1 MSGSQNRSCCNII
14 YRLGLNIVMLL
25 TLLLSILLFTGSFL
39 TTCYADNMETQQVL
53 LRPDNPLW
61 NLLELAG
68 FGLLFCGCLY
78 LYEKIGEK
86 FRRGLL
92 VFTLTFVFGL
102 GILLI
107 LFGRTVPAADAL
119 SVYNAAAEWI
129 LGNTD
134 IIHPTVSYLS
144 YYPQQIGL
152 MAFLEL
158 LLRIWNLT
166 GLSVPTWH
174 FIKLVYVCLLCGAV
188 WFQYLSLQYLWP
200 ENYKKISCC
209 YLVLVCCNLPMI
221 MYSSFVYGEIPSFA
235 ALSVGWYLLLRLL
248 GSSSPD
254 SSYRDNV
261 SPGGSSP
268 GGSYRNNVSP
278 GGSSPDSSYRDNV
291 SRNDAPSVTAYD
303 YVPRMLRQILFTG
316 FGSILFLTLSVMLRK
331 NSLIPVI
338 AVLLVLLFEAL
349 RPGRNGK
356 MRLGLLI
363 MAVCL
368 AVTSVGILPL
378 VQKCY
383 EKKAG
388 NTLSSGVTA
397 MSYLAMGMQ
406 EASRGCGWYNGF
418 NIDTY
423 DTAGMDTAIANE
435 ISRLAID
442 ERLTYF
448 REHPGYTADFY
459 LHKHLSQWAD
469 GTYASR
475 QATLATYGGR
485 SAFFKEVYEG
495 SLSGGYI
502 EWCNA
507 WQNVLYLGVL
517 VFCIDSLKKRR
528 KSKVVGHMADQ
539 TAGHTAGCTA
549 DQMADQLDADQL
561 GADQLDADQLGAD
574 QHGADQHGADR
585 HGADR
590 HGADQHGADRHGADR
605 HGADRHG
612 ADWHGADRLGADRL
626 YVYVGLIAVLGGFLF
641 HTFWEANSRY
651 IFSYSLLLMPY
662 CGAGVYTGICRI
674 RDGVRSR
681 FH

>member
-1 MSGSQNRSCCNII
+1 MRRSQNRSYCNII

-25 TLLLSILLFTGSFL
+25 SLLLSMLLFAGSFL

-78 LYEKIGEK
+78 LYEKIGER

-92 VFTLTFVFGL
+92 LFTLGFVFGL
-102 GILLI
+102 GIVLI

-134 IIHPTVSYLS
+134 IIHPTASYLS

-158 LLRIWNLT
+158 LLRIWDLT
-166 GLSVPTWH
+166 GLSAPAWH
-174 FIKLVYVCLLCGAV
+174 FIKLVYVCLLCAAV

-200 ENYKKISCC
+200 EKYKKISCC

-235 ALSVGWYLLLRLL
+235 ALSVGCYLLLRLL
-248 GSSSPD
+248 G
-254 SSYRDNV
+254 
-261 SPGGSSP
+261 GSS
-268 GGSYRNNVSP
+268 R
-278 GGSSPDSSYRDNV
+278 
-291 SRNDAPSVTAYD
+291 
-303 YVPRMLRQILFTG
+303 ILFTG
-316 FGSILFLTLSVMLRK
+316 FGSILFLTLSVLLRK

-423 DTAGMDTAIANE
+423 DTAGMDTVLANE

-485 SAFFKEVYEG
+485 SAFFREVYEG

-507 WQNVLYLGVL
+507 WQNALYLGVL
-517 VFCIDSLKKRR
+517 VFCIGSLKKRR
-528 KSKVVGHMADQ
+528 KSRAAGHMDGR
-539 TAGHTAGCTA
+539 TANRMAEHTAGRTA
-549 DQMADQLDADQL
+549 DQMAEHTAGRTADQIV
-561 GADQLDADQLGAD
+561 GHTAGRT
-574 QHGADQHGADR
+574 ADR
-585 HGADR
+585 PGT
-590 HGADQHGADRHGADR
+590 
-605 HGADRHG
+605 
-612 ADWHGADRLGADRL
+612 DRLGTDHL

>member
-25 TLLLSILLFTGSFL
+25 TLLLSMLLFAGSFL

-68 FGLLFCGCLY
+68 FGLLFCGCLS

-166 GLSVPTWH
+166 GLSVPAWH
-174 FIKLVYVCLLCGAV
+174 FIKLVYVCLLCGAI

-200 ENYKKISCC
+200 ENYKNISCC

-268 GGSYRNNVSP
+268 DSSYRNNVSP
-278 GGSSPDSSYRDNV
+278 GGSYR
-291 SRNDAPSVTAYD
+291 
-303 YVPRMLRQILFTG
+303 IIFTG

-423 DTAGMDTAIANE
+423 DTASMDTAIANE

-549 DQMADQLDADQL
+549 DHMADQLDADQL

-605 HGADRHG
+605 HGAD
-612 ADWHGADRLGADRL
+612 WHGADRL
-626 YVYVGLIAVLGGFLF
+626 YIYVGLIAVLGGFLF

>member
-25 TLLLSILLFTGSFL
+25 TLLLSMLLFAGSFL

-78 LYEKIGEK
+78 LYAKIGER

-92 VFTLTFVFGL
+92 LFTLGFVFGL
-102 GILLI
+102 GVLLI

-134 IIHPTVSYLS
+134 IIHPTASYLS

-166 GLSVPTWH
+166 GLSAPAWH
-174 FIKLVYVCLLCGAV
+174 FIKLVYVCLLCGAI

-235 ALSVGWYLLLRLL
+235 ALSVGCYLLLRLL
-248 GSSSPD
+248 GSASLDSASLD
-254 SSYRDNV
+254 SSYRDNI
-261 SPGGSSP
+261 
-268 GGSYRNNVSP
+268 
-278 GGSSPDSSYRDNV
+278 
-291 SRNDAPSVTAYD
+291 SRNDAPSVTTHGPA
-303 YVPRMLRQILFTG
+303 PHMLCRIIFTG

-331 NSLIPVI
+331 NSLVPVI

-368 AVTSVGILPL
+368 AVTSVNVLPL
-378 VQKCY
+378 TQKIY
-383 EKKAG
+383 EKKTG

-423 DTAGMDTAIANE
+423 DAAGMDTALANE
-435 ISRLAID
+435 ISRLAIN
-442 ERLTYF
+442 ERLVYF

-485 SAFFKEVYEG
+485 GAFFKEVYEG

-507 WQNVLYLGVL
+507 WQNILYLGVL

-528 KSKVVGHMADQ
+528 EFRVAGHMADQ

-549 DQMADQLDADQL
+549 DHMADQLDADQL
-561 GADQLDADQLGAD
+561 GADQL
-574 QHGADQHGADR
+574 GADR

-590 HGADQHGADRHGADR
+590 H
-605 HGADRHG
+605 
-612 ADWHGADRLGADRL
+612 GADRL

-662 CGAGVYTGICRI
+662 CGAGVCTGICRI

>member
-1 MSGSQNRSCCNII
+1 MSGYQNRSCCNII
-14 YRLGLNIVMLL
+14 YRLGLNIVMIL
-25 TLLLSILLFTGSFL
+25 TLLLSLLLFAGSFL

-68 FGLLFCGCLY
+68 FVLLFCGCLY
-78 LYEKIGEK
+78 LYAKIGER

-92 VFTLTFVFGL
+92 LFTLGFVFGL
-102 GILLI
+102 GVLLI

-134 IIHPTVSYLS
+134 IIHPTASYLS

-166 GLSVPTWH
+166 GLSAPAWH
-174 FIKLVYVCLLCGAV
+174 FIKLVYVCLLCGAI

-209 YLVLVCCNLPMI
+209 YLVMVCCNLPMI

-248 GSSSPD
+248 GSASLDSASLD
-254 SSYRDNV
+254 SSYRDNI
-261 SPGGSSP
+261 
-268 GGSYRNNVSP
+268 
-278 GGSSPDSSYRDNV
+278 
-291 SRNDAPSVTAYD
+291 SRNDAPSVTTHGPA
-303 YVPRMLRQILFTG
+303 PHMLCRIIFTG

-331 NSLIPVI
+331 NSLVPVI

-368 AVTSVGILPL
+368 AVTSVNVLPL
-378 VQKCY
+378 TQKIY

-406 EASRGCGWYNGF
+406 EAPRGCGWYNGF

-423 DTAGMDTAIANE
+423 DAAGMDTALANE
-435 ISRLAID
+435 ISRLAIN
-442 ERLTYF
+442 ERLVYF

-528 KSKVVGHMADQ
+528 ESRVAGHMADQ

-549 DQMADQLDADQL
+549 DHMADQLDADQL
-561 GADQLDADQLGAD
+561 GADQL
-574 QHGADQHGADR
+574 GADR

-590 HGADQHGADRHGADR
+590 H
-605 HGADRHG
+605 
-612 ADWHGADRLGADRL
+612 

-662 CGAGVYTGICRI
+662 CGAGVCTGICRI
-674 RDGVRSR
+674 RDGVQSR

>member
-1 MSGSQNRSCCNII
+1 MSQYACIIEICCGYGGIVSMSGSQNRSCCNII

-25 TLLLSILLFTGSFL
+25 TLLLSMLLFAGSFL

-78 LYEKIGEK
+78 LYKKIGEK

-166 GLSVPTWH
+166 GLSVPAWH
-174 FIKLVYVCLLCGAV
+174 FIKLVYVCLLCGAI
-188 WFQYLSLQYLWP
+188 WFQHLSLQYLWP

-235 ALSVGWYLLLRLL
+235 ALSVGCYLLLRLL
-248 GSSSPD
+248 GSGSPGG
-254 SSYRDNV
+254 SYRDNV
-261 SPGGSSP
+261 SPGGSS
-268 GGSYRNNVSP
+268 
-278 GGSSPDSSYRDNV
+278 RDCV
-291 SRNDAPSVTAYD
+291 SRSDAPSVSAHG
-303 YVPRMLRQILFTG
+303 PAPHLLCRMFFTG

-435 ISRLAID
+435 ISRQAID

-539 TAGHTAGCTA
+539 TAG
-549 DQMADQLDADQL
+549 
-561 GADQLDADQLGAD
+561 
-574 QHGADQHGADR
+574 QHGADQL
-585 HGADR
+585 GADR

-605 HGADRHG
+605 HGAD
-612 ADWHGADRLGADRL
+612 WHGADRL
-626 YVYVGLIAVLGGFLF
+626 YIYVGLIAVLGGFLF

-662 CGAGVYTGICRI
+662 CGAGVYTEICRI

>member
-25 TLLLSILLFTGSFL
+25 TLLLSMLLFAGSFL

-68 FGLLFCGCLY
+68 FGLLFCGCLS

-119 SVYNAAAEWI
+119 SVYNAAVEWI

-166 GLSVPTWH
+166 GLSVPAWH
-174 FIKLVYVCLLCGAV
+174 FIKLVYVCLLCGAI

-235 ALSVGWYLLLRLL
+235 ALSVGCYLLLRLL
-248 GSSSPD
+248 GS
-254 SSYRDNV
+254 V
-261 SPGGSSP
+261 SPGG
-268 GGSYRNNVSP
+268 
-278 GGSSPDSSYRDNV
+278 SYRDNV
-291 SRNDAPSVTAYD
+291 SRNDAPSVTAHGSA
-303 YVPRMLRQILFTG
+303 PHMLCRIIFTG

-331 NSLIPVI
+331 NSLIPII

-349 RPGRNGK
+349 RFGRSVRS
-356 MRLGLLI
+356 RLCLLGI
-363 MAVCL
+363 AVCL

-418 NIDTY
+418 NINTY
-423 DTAGMDTAIANE
+423 DTAGMDTALANE

-517 VFCIDSLKKRR
+517 VFCIGSLKKCR
-528 KSKVVGHMADQ
+528 KSKVVGHMAGQ

-549 DQMADQLDADQL
+549 DHMADQLDADQL
-561 GADQLDADQLGAD
+561 GAD
-574 QHGADQHGADR
+574 
-585 HGADR
+585 R
-590 HGADQHGADRHGADR
+590 HGADQLSADRHGTDQL
-605 HGADRHG
+605 
-612 ADWHGADRLGADRL
+612 GADRLGADWHGTDRL

-641 HTFWEANSRY
+641 HIFWEANSRY

>member
-25 TLLLSILLFTGSFL
+25 TLLLSMLLFAGSFL

-166 GLSVPTWH
+166 GLSVPAWH
-174 FIKLVYVCLLCGAV
+174 FIKLVYVCLLCGAI

-248 GSSSPD
+248 GGVSPGG
-254 SSYRDNV
+254 SYQDNV
-261 SPGGSSP
+261 SPGGS
-268 GGSYRNNVSP
+268 YR
-278 GGSSPDSSYRDNV
+278 
-291 SRNDAPSVTAYD
+291 
-303 YVPRMLRQILFTG
+303 IIFTG

-423 DTAGMDTAIANE
+423 DTAGMDTALANE

-539 TAGHTAGCTA
+539 TAGYTAGCTA
-549 DQMADQLDADQL
+549 DHM
-561 GADQLDADQLGAD
+561 ADQLDADQLGAD
-574 QHGADQHGADR
+574 QHGAD
-585 HGADR
+585 
-590 HGADQHGADRHGADR
+590 
-605 HGADRHG
+605 RHG
-612 ADWHGADRLGADRL
+612 ADWHGADRL
-626 YVYVGLIAVLGGFLF
+626 YIYVGLIAVLGGFLF

>member
-25 TLLLSILLFTGSFL
+25 TLLLSMLLFAGSFL

-78 LYEKIGEK
+78 LYAKIGER

-92 VFTLTFVFGL
+92 LFTLGFVFGL
-102 GILLI
+102 GVLLI

-134 IIHPTVSYLS
+134 IIHPTASYLS

-166 GLSVPTWH
+166 GLSAPAWH
-174 FIKLVYVCLLCGAV
+174 FIKLVYVCLLCAAV

-200 ENYKKISCC
+200 EKYKKISCC

-235 ALSVGWYLLLRLL
+235 ALSVGCYLLLRLL
-248 GSSSPD
+248 GSASLDSASLD
-254 SSYRDNV
+254 SSYRDNI
-261 SPGGSSP
+261 
-268 GGSYRNNVSP
+268 
-278 GGSSPDSSYRDNV
+278 
-291 SRNDAPSVTAYD
+291 SRNDAPSVTTHGPA
-303 YVPRMLRQILFTG
+303 PHMLCRIIFTG

-331 NSLIPVI
+331 NSLVPVI

-368 AVTSVGILPL
+368 AVTSVNVLPL
-378 VQKCY
+378 TQKIY
-383 EKKAG
+383 EKKTG

-406 EASRGCGWYNGF
+406 EAPRGCGWYNGF

-423 DTAGMDTAIANE
+423 DAAGMDTALANE
-435 ISRLAID
+435 ISRLAIN
-442 ERLTYF
+442 ERLVYF

-485 SAFFKEVYEG
+485 GAFFKEVYEG

-507 WQNVLYLGVL
+507 WQNILYLGVL

-528 KSKVVGHMADQ
+528 EFRVAGHMADQ

-549 DQMADQLDADQL
+549 DHMADQLDADQL
-561 GADQLDADQLGAD
+561 GADQL
-574 QHGADQHGADR
+574 GADR

-590 HGADQHGADRHGADR
+590 H
-605 HGADRHG
+605 
-612 ADWHGADRLGADRL
+612 GADRL

-662 CGAGVYTGICRI
+662 CGAGVCTGICRI

>member
-1 MSGSQNRSCCNII
+1 
-14 YRLGLNIVMLL
+14 MLL
-25 TLLLSILLFTGSFL
+25 TLLLSMLLFAGSFL

-166 GLSVPTWH
+166 GLSVPAWH
-174 FIKLVYVCLLCGAV
+174 FIKLVYVCLLCGAI

-235 ALSVGWYLLLRLL
+235 ALSVGCYLLLRLL
-248 GSSSPD
+248 GS
-254 SSYRDNV
+254 V
-261 SPGGSSP
+261 
-268 GGSYRNNVSP
+268 
-278 GGSSPDSSYRDNV
+278 SPDSSYRDNV

-406 EASRGCGWYNGF
+406 KASRGCGWYNGF

-549 DQMADQLDADQL
+549 DHM
-561 GADQLDADQLGAD
+561 
-574 QHGADQHGADR
+574 ADQHGADR
-585 HGADR
+585 L
-590 HGADQHGADRHGADR
+590 
-605 HGADRHG
+605 G
-612 ADWHGADRLGADRL
+612 ADWHGADRL
-626 YVYVGLIAVLGGFLF
+626 YIYVGLIAVLGGFLF

>member
-25 TLLLSILLFTGSFL
+25 TLLLSMLLFAGSFL

-92 VFTLTFVFGL
+92 VFTLTFVFVL

-166 GLSVPTWH
+166 GLSAPAWH

-221 MYSSFVYGEIPSFA
+221 MYSSFVYGEIPSFT
-235 ALSVGWYLLLRLL
+235 ALSVGCYLLLRLL
-248 GSSSPD
+248 GGVSPGG
-254 SSYRDNV
+254 SYRDNV
-261 SPGGSSP
+261 SPGGSYRDNVSP
-268 GGSYRNNVSP
+268 GGSYR
-278 GGSSPDSSYRDNV
+278 
-291 SRNDAPSVTAYD
+291 
-303 YVPRMLRQILFTG
+303 IIFTG

-423 DTAGMDTAIANE
+423 DTAGMDTALANE

-507 WQNVLYLGVL
+507 WHNVLYLGVL

-528 KSKVVGHMADQ
+528 ECRAAGHMAGHTADQ
-539 TAGHTAGCTA
+539 MAEHTAGCTA
-549 DQMADQLDADQL
+549 DHMAEHTT
-561 GADQLDADQLGAD
+561 GRT
-574 QHGADQHGADR
+574 ADR
-585 HGADR
+585 IVGHTAGRTADR
-590 HGADQHGADRHGADR
+590 PGTDH
-605 HGADRHG
+605 
-612 ADWHGADRLGADRL
+612 L

-641 HTFWEANSRY
+641 HIFWEANSRY
-651 IFSYSLLLMPY
+651 IFSYSPLLMPY
-662 CGAGVYTGICRI
+662 CGAGIYTGICRI

>member
-25 TLLLSILLFTGSFL
+25 TLLLSMLLFAGSFL

-166 GLSVPTWH
+166 GLSVPAWH
-174 FIKLVYVCLLCGAV
+174 FIKLVYVCLLCGAI

-235 ALSVGWYLLLRLL
+235 ALSVGCYLLLRLL
-248 GSSSPD
+248 GG
-254 SSYRDNV
+254 V
-261 SPGGSSP
+261 SPGGSS
-268 GGSYRNNVSP
+268 RDNVSP
-278 GGSSPDSSYRDNV
+278 GGSSPDSSYRNNV

-539 TAGHTAGCTA
+539 TAGYTAGCTA
-549 DQMADQLDADQL
+549 DHMADQ
-561 GADQLDADQLGAD
+561 
-574 QHGADQHGADR
+574 
-585 HGADR
+585 
-590 HGADQHGADRHGADR
+590 
-605 HGADRHG
+605 HG
-612 ADWHGADRLGADRL
+612 ADWHGADRL
-626 YVYVGLIAVLGGFLF
+626 YIYVGLIAVLGGFLF

>member
-14 YRLGLNIVMLL
+14 YRLGLNIVMILTPLL
-25 TLLLSILLFTGSFL
+25 SLLLFAGSFL
-39 TTCYADNMETQQVL
+39 TTCYSDNMETQQVL

-78 LYEKIGEK
+78 LYAKIGER

-92 VFTLTFVFGL
+92 LFTLGFVFGL
-102 GILLI
+102 GVLLI

-134 IIHPTVSYLS
+134 IIHPTASYLS

-166 GLSVPTWH
+166 GLSAPAWH
-174 FIKLVYVCLLCGAV
+174 FIKLVYVCLLCGAI

-209 YLVLVCCNLPMI
+209 YLVMVCCNLPMI

-235 ALSVGWYLLLRLL
+235 ALSVGCYLLLQLL
-248 GSSSPD
+248 GSASLD
-254 SSYRDNV
+254 SSYRDNI
-261 SPGGSSP
+261 
-268 GGSYRNNVSP
+268 
-278 GGSSPDSSYRDNV
+278 
-291 SRNDAPSVTAYD
+291 SRNDAPSVTTNGP
-303 YVPRMLRQILFTG
+303 VPHMLCRIIFTG

-331 NSLIPVI
+331 NSLIPII
-338 AVLLVLLFEAL
+338 AILLVLLFEAL

-368 AVTSVGILPL
+368 AVTSVNVLPL
-378 VQKCY
+378 TQKIY

-406 EASRGCGWYNGF
+406 EAPRGCGWYNGF

-423 DTAGMDTAIANE
+423 DAAGMDIALANE
-435 ISRLAID
+435 ISRLAIN
-442 ERLTYF
+442 ERLVYF

-507 WQNVLYLGVL
+507 WQNILYLGVL

-528 KSKVVGHMADQ
+528 EFRVAGHMADQ

-549 DQMADQLDADQL
+549 DHMADQLDADQL
-561 GADQLDADQLGAD
+561 GAD
-574 QHGADQHGADR
+574 R

-590 HGADQHGADRHGADR
+590 
-605 HGADRHG
+605 
-612 ADWHGADRLGADRL
+612 HGADRLGADRL

-662 CGAGVYTGICRI
+662 CGAGVCTGICRI

>member
-1 MSGSQNRSCCNII
+1 MRGSQNRSCCNII

-25 TLLLSILLFTGSFL
+25 TLLLSMLLFAGSFL

-92 VFTLTFVFGL
+92 VFTLAFVFGF

-134 IIHPTVSYLS
+134 IIHPTASYLS

-158 LLRIWNLT
+158 LLRLWNLT
-166 GLSVPTWH
+166 GLSAPAWH
-174 FIKLVYVCLLCGAV
+174 FIKLVYVCLLCVAI

-209 YLVLVCCNLPMI
+209 YLILVCCNLPMI

-248 GSSSPD
+248 DSVSLGSASLDSVSRDSVSPD
-254 SSYRDNV
+254 SV
-261 SPGGSSP
+261 SPDS
-268 GGSYRNNVSP
+268 VSP
-278 GGSSPDSSYRDNV
+278 DSVSLGSAFLSSASLSSASLDSASLSSASLDSSYRDNV
-291 SRNDAPSVTAYD
+291 SRNDAPSVTA
-303 YVPRMLRQILFTG
+303 PRMLCRIIFTG

-363 MAVCL
+363 MVVCL
-368 AVTSVGILPL
+368 AVTSVNVLPL
-378 VQKCY
+378 TQKIY

-406 EASRGCGWYNGF
+406 ESSRGCGWYNGF

-423 DTAGMDTAIANE
+423 DAAGMDTALANE

-442 ERLTYF
+442 ERLAYF

-485 SAFFKEVYEG
+485 SSFFKEVYEG

-528 KSKVVGHMADQ
+528 ESRV
-539 TAGHTAGCTA
+539 
-549 DQMADQLDADQL
+549 
-561 GADQLDADQLGAD
+561 
-574 QHGADQHGADR
+574 
-585 HGADR
+585 
-590 HGADQHGADRHGADR
+590 
-605 HGADRHG
+605 
-612 ADWHGADRLGADRL
+612 ADRL

-662 CGAGVYTGICRI
+662 CGAGVYTLLPPKRGHR
-674 RDGVRSR
+674 
-681 FH
+681 

>member
-25 TLLLSILLFTGSFL
+25 TLLLSMLLFAGSFL

-78 LYEKIGEK
+78 LYAKIGER

-92 VFTLTFVFGL
+92 LFTLGFVFGL

-134 IIHPTVSYLS
+134 IIHPTASYLS

-166 GLSVPTWH
+166 GLSAPVWH
-174 FIKLVYVCLLCGAV
+174 FIKLIYVCLLCGAI

-209 YLVLVCCNLPMI
+209 YLVMVCCNLPMI

-254 SSYRDNV
+254 SFSRDNV
-261 SPGGSSP
+261 SLDSASL
-268 GGSYRNNVSP
+268 
-278 GGSSPDSSYRDNV
+278 DSSYRDNI
-291 SRNDAPSVTAYD
+291 SRNDAPSVTAHG
-303 YVPRMLRQILFTG
+303 PAPHMLCRIIFTG
-316 FGSILFLTLSVMLRK
+316 FGSILFLTLAVMLRK
-331 NSLIPVI
+331 NSLVPVI

-368 AVTSVGILPL
+368 AVTSVNVLPL
-378 VQKCY
+378 TQKIY

-406 EASRGCGWYNGF
+406 EAPRGCGWYNGF

-423 DTAGMDTAIANE
+423 DAAGMDTALANE
-435 ISRLAID
+435 ISRLAIN
-442 ERLTYF
+442 ERLVYF

-495 SLSGGYI
+495 SLSGEYI

-507 WQNVLYLGVL
+507 WQNILYLGVL

-528 KSKVVGHMADQ
+528 EFRIAGHMADQ

-549 DQMADQLDADQL
+549 DHMADQLDADQL
-561 GADQLDADQLGAD
+561 
-574 QHGADQHGADR
+574 
-585 HGADR
+585 
-590 HGADQHGADRHGADR
+590 GADRHGADR
-605 HGADRHG
+605 HGADRH
-612 ADWHGADRLGADRL
+612 GADRL

-662 CGAGVYTGICRI
+662 CGAGVCTGICRI
-674 RDGVRSR
+674 RNGVQSR

>member
-1 MSGSQNRSCCNII
+1 MSQYACIIEICCGYGGIVSMSGSQNRSCCNII

-25 TLLLSILLFTGSFL
+25 TLLLSMLLFAGSFL

-166 GLSVPTWH
+166 GLSVPAWH
-174 FIKLVYVCLLCGAV
+174 FIKLVYVCLLCGAI

-209 YLVLVCCNLPMI
+209 YLVLICCNLPMI

-235 ALSVGWYLLLRLL
+235 ALSVGCYLLLRLL
-248 GSSSPD
+248 GGVSPGG
-254 SSYRDNV
+254 SYRDNV
-261 SPGGSSP
+261 SPGD
-268 GGSYRNNVSP
+268 
-278 GGSSPDSSYRDNV
+278 SSPDSSYRDNV

-368 AVTSVGILPL
+368 AVTSVSVLPL
-378 VQKCY
+378 TQKIY

-423 DTAGMDTAIANE
+423 DTAGMDTALANE

-442 ERLTYF
+442 ERLAYF

-507 WQNVLYLGVL
+507 WQNILYLGVL

-528 KSKVVGHMADQ
+528 KSRAAGHMDGRTADRMAEHTAGYTADQ
-539 TAGHTAGCTA
+539 MVEHTTGRTADPIVGHTAGRTA
-549 DQMADQLDADQL
+549 DRPGTD
-561 GADQLDADQLGAD
+561 
-574 QHGADQHGADR
+574 H
-585 HGADR
+585 
-590 HGADQHGADRHGADR
+590 
-605 HGADRHG
+605 
-612 ADWHGADRLGADRL
+612 L

>member
-25 TLLLSILLFTGSFL
+25 TLLLSMLLFAGSFL

-166 GLSVPTWH
+166 GLSVPAWH

-235 ALSVGWYLLLRLL
+235 ALSVGCYLLLRLL
-248 GSSSPD
+248 GSSS
-254 SSYRDNV
+254 R
-261 SPGGSSP
+261 
-268 GGSYRNNVSP
+268 
-278 GGSSPDSSYRDNV
+278 
-291 SRNDAPSVTAYD
+291 
-303 YVPRMLRQILFTG
+303 ILFTG
-316 FGSILFLTLSVMLRK
+316 FGSILFLTLSVLLRK

-423 DTAGMDTAIANE
+423 DTAGMDTVLANE

-517 VFCIDSLKKRR
+517 VFCIGSLKKRR

-549 DQMADQLDADQL
+549 DHMADQL
-561 GADQLDADQLGAD
+561 
-574 QHGADQHGADR
+574 GADR

-590 HGADQHGADRHGADR
+590 
-605 HGADRHG
+605 
-612 ADWHGADRLGADRL
+612 L
-626 YVYVGLIAVLGGFLF
+626 YIYVGLIAVLGGFLF
-641 HTFWEANSRY
+641 HIFWEANSRY

>member
-25 TLLLSILLFTGSFL
+25 TLLLSMLLFAGSFL

-78 LYEKIGEK
+78 LYAKIGER

-92 VFTLTFVFGL
+92 LFTLGFVFGL
-102 GILLI
+102 GVLLI

-134 IIHPTVSYLS
+134 IIHPTASYLS

-166 GLSVPTWH
+166 GLSAPAWH
-174 FIKLVYVCLLCGAV
+174 FIKLVYVCLLCGAI

-235 ALSVGWYLLLRLL
+235 ALSVGCYLLLRLL
-248 GSSSPD
+248 GGVSPGG
-254 SSYRDNV
+254 SYRDNV
-261 SPGGSSP
+261 SPC
-268 GGSYRNNVSP
+268 
-278 GGSSPDSSYRDNV
+278 GSSPDSSYRDNV

-368 AVTSVGILPL
+368 AVTSVSVLPL
-378 VQKCY
+378 TQKIY

-423 DTAGMDTAIANE
+423 DTAGMDTALANE

-517 VFCIDSLKKRR
+517 VFCIGSLKKRR

-539 TAGHTAGCTA
+539 TAGHTEGCTA
-549 DQMADQLDADQL
+549 DHMADQLDADQL
-561 GADQLDADQLGAD
+561 
-574 QHGADQHGADR
+574 
-585 HGADR
+585 
-590 HGADQHGADRHGADR
+590 GADRHGADR
-605 HGADRHG
+605 HGADRLG
-612 ADWHGADRLGADRL
+612 ADRHGADRLGADRL
-626 YVYVGLIAVLGGFLF
+626 YIYVGLIAVLGGFLF
-641 HTFWEANSRY
+641 HIFWEANSRY

-662 CGAGVYTGICRI
+662 CGAGIYTGICRI

>member
-1 MSGSQNRSCCNII
+1 
-14 YRLGLNIVMLL
+14 MLL
-25 TLLLSILLFTGSFL
+25 TLLLSMLLFAGSFL

-166 GLSVPTWH
+166 GLSVPAWH

-200 ENYKKISCC
+200 EKYKKISCC

-221 MYSSFVYGEIPSFA
+221 MYSSFVYGEIPSFT
-235 ALSVGWYLLLRLL
+235 ALSVGCYLLLRLL
-248 GSSSPD
+248 G
-254 SSYRDNV
+254 
-261 SPGGSSP
+261 GSS
-268 GGSYRNNVSP
+268 R
-278 GGSSPDSSYRDNV
+278 
-291 SRNDAPSVTAYD
+291 
-303 YVPRMLRQILFTG
+303 ILFTG
-316 FGSILFLTLSVMLRK
+316 FGSILFLTLSVLLRK

-338 AVLLVLLFEAL
+338 AVLLVLLFETL
-349 RPGRNGK
+349 RPDRNSK

-423 DTAGMDTAIANE
+423 DTAGMDTALANE

-528 KSKVVGHMADQ
+528 ESRAAGHMDGR
-539 TAGHTAGCTA
+539 TANRMAEHTAGRTA
-549 DQMADQLDADQL
+549 DQMAEHTAGRTADPIV
-561 GADQLDADQLGAD
+561 GHTAGRT
-574 QHGADQHGADR
+574 ADR
-585 HGADR
+585 PGT
-590 HGADQHGADRHGADR
+590 
-605 HGADRHG
+605 
-612 ADWHGADRLGADRL
+612 DRLGTDHL

>member
-25 TLLLSILLFTGSFL
+25 TLLLSMLLFAGSFL

-78 LYEKIGEK
+78 LYKKIGEK

-166 GLSVPTWH
+166 GLSVPAWH
-174 FIKLVYVCLLCGAV
+174 FIKLVYVCLLCGAI
-188 WFQYLSLQYLWP
+188 WFQHLSLQYLWP

-235 ALSVGWYLLLRLL
+235 ALSVGCYLLLRLL
-248 GSSSPD
+248 GGVSPGGSYQD
-254 SSYRDNV
+254 NVSPGSSYRDNI
-261 SPGGSSP
+261 SP
-268 GGSYRNNVSP
+268 GGSYR
-278 GGSSPDSSYRDNV
+278 
-291 SRNDAPSVTAYD
+291 
-303 YVPRMLRQILFTG
+303 IIFTG

-423 DTAGMDTAIANE
+423 DTAGMDTALANE

-495 SLSGGYI
+495 SLSEGYI

-549 DQMADQLDADQL
+549 DHM
-561 GADQLDADQLGAD
+561 
-574 QHGADQHGADR
+574 ADQHGADR
-585 HGADR
+585 LGADR

-605 HGADRHG
+605 HGAD
-612 ADWHGADRLGADRL
+612 WHGADRLCI
-626 YVYVGLIAVLGGFLF
+626 YVGLIAVLGGFLF

>member
-25 TLLLSILLFTGSFL
+25 TLLLSMLLFAGSFL

-166 GLSVPTWH
+166 GLSVPAWH
-174 FIKLVYVCLLCGAV
+174 FIKLVYVCLLCGAI

-235 ALSVGWYLLLRLL
+235 ALSVGCYLLLRLL
-248 GSSSPD
+248 GS
-254 SSYRDNV
+254 
-261 SPGGSSP
+261 
-268 GGSYRNNVSP
+268 
-278 GGSSPDSSYRDNV
+278 SSPDSSYRDNV

-331 NSLIPVI
+331 NSLIPII

-378 VQKCY
+378 IQKCY

-549 DQMADQLDADQL
+549 DHMADQLDADQLGADQL

-574 QHGADQHGADR
+574 QHGTDRLGADR
-585 HGADR
+585 L
-590 HGADQHGADRHGADR
+590 
-605 HGADRHG
+605 GADRHG

-641 HTFWEANSRY
+641 HIFWEANSRY

-674 RDGVRSR
+674 RDWVRSR

>member
-25 TLLLSILLFTGSFL
+25 TLLLSMLLFAGSFL

-166 GLSVPTWH
+166 GLSVPAWH
-174 FIKLVYVCLLCGAV
+174 FIKLVYVCLLCGAI

-200 ENYKKISCC
+200 ENYKNISCC

-378 VQKCY
+378 IQKCY

-539 TAGHTAGCTA
+539 TAG
-549 DQMADQLDADQL
+549 
-561 GADQLDADQLGAD
+561 
-574 QHGADQHGADR
+574 QHGADQL
-585 HGADR
+585 GADR
-590 HGADQHGADRHGADR
+590 HGADQHGADRLGADR
-605 HGADRHG
+605 HGADRHS
-612 ADWHGADRLGADRL
+612 ADWHGADRL
-626 YVYVGLIAVLGGFLF
+626 YIYVGLIAVLGGFLF

-662 CGAGVYTGICRI
+662 CGAGVHTGICRI
-674 RDGVRSR
+674 RDWVRSR

>member
-25 TLLLSILLFTGSFL
+25 TLLLSMLLFAGSFL

-78 LYEKIGEK
+78 LYAKIGER

-92 VFTLTFVFGL
+92 LFTLGFVFGL
-102 GILLI
+102 GVLLI

-166 GLSVPTWH
+166 GLSAPAWH
-174 FIKLVYVCLLCGAV
+174 FIKLVYVCLLCGAI

-200 ENYKKISCC
+200 ENYKNISCC

-235 ALSVGWYLLLRLL
+235 ALSVGCYLLLRLL
-248 GSSSPD
+248 GSASLDSASLD
-254 SSYRDNV
+254 SSYRDNI
-261 SPGGSSP
+261 
-268 GGSYRNNVSP
+268 
-278 GGSSPDSSYRDNV
+278 
-291 SRNDAPSVTAYD
+291 SRNDAPSVTTHGPA
-303 YVPRMLRQILFTG
+303 PHMLCRIIFTG

-331 NSLIPVI
+331 NSLVPVI

-368 AVTSVGILPL
+368 AVTSVNVLPL
-378 VQKCY
+378 TQKIY
-383 EKKAG
+383 EKKTG

-406 EASRGCGWYNGF
+406 EAPRGCGWYNGF

-423 DTAGMDTAIANE
+423 DAAGMDTALANE
-435 ISRLAID
+435 ISRLAIN
-442 ERLTYF
+442 ERLVYF

-485 SAFFKEVYEG
+485 GAFFKEVYEG

-507 WQNVLYLGVL
+507 WQNILYLGVL

-528 KSKVVGHMADQ
+528 EFRVAGHMADQ

-549 DQMADQLDADQL
+549 DHMADQLDADQL
-561 GADQLDADQLGAD
+561 GADQL
-574 QHGADQHGADR
+574 GADR

-590 HGADQHGADRHGADR
+590 H
-605 HGADRHG
+605 
-612 ADWHGADRLGADRL
+612 GADRL

-674 RDGVRSR
+674 RDWVRSR

>member
-1 MSGSQNRSCCNII
+1 MVSMSGSQNRSCCNII

-25 TLLLSILLFTGSFL
+25 TLLLSMLLFAGSFL

-166 GLSVPTWH
+166 GLSVPAWH
-174 FIKLVYVCLLCGAV
+174 FIKLVYVCLLCGAI

-200 ENYKKISCC
+200 ENYKNISCC

-235 ALSVGWYLLLRLL
+235 ALSVGCYLLLRLL
-248 GSSSPD
+248 GSVSPGG
-254 SSYRDNV
+254 SYRDNV
-261 SPGGSSP
+261 SPGSSSP
-268 GGSYRNNVSP
+268 DSSYRNNVSP
-278 GGSSPDSSYRDNV
+278 GGSYR
-291 SRNDAPSVTAYD
+291 
-303 YVPRMLRQILFTG
+303 IIFTG

-539 TAGHTAGCTA
+539 TAGYTAGCTA
-549 DQMADQLDADQL
+549 DHMADQLDADQL
-561 GADQLDADQLGAD
+561 
-574 QHGADQHGADR
+574 
-585 HGADR
+585 
-590 HGADQHGADRHGADR
+590 GADQHGADRHGADR
-605 HGADRHG
+605 HGADR
-612 ADWHGADRLGADRL
+612 L
-626 YVYVGLIAVLGGFLF
+626 YIYVGLIAVLGGFLF

>member
-25 TLLLSILLFTGSFL
+25 TLLLSMLLFAGSFL

-166 GLSVPTWH
+166 GLSVPAWH

-235 ALSVGWYLLLRLL
+235 ALSVGCYLLLRLL
-248 GSSSPD
+248 GS
-254 SSYRDNV
+254 V
-261 SPGGSSP
+261 
-268 GGSYRNNVSP
+268 
-278 GGSSPDSSYRDNV
+278 SPDSSYRDNV

-349 RPGRNGK
+349 HPGRNGK

-406 EASRGCGWYNGF
+406 KASRGCGWYNGF

-549 DQMADQLDADQL
+549 DHM
-561 GADQLDADQLGAD
+561 
-574 QHGADQHGADR
+574 ADQHGADR
-585 HGADR
+585 L
-590 HGADQHGADRHGADR
+590 
-605 HGADRHG
+605 G
-612 ADWHGADRLGADRL
+612 ADWHGADRL
-626 YVYVGLIAVLGGFLF
+626 YIYVGLIAVLGGFLF

>member
-25 TLLLSILLFTGSFL
+25 TLLLSMLLFAGSFL

-78 LYEKIGEK
+78 LYAKIGER

-92 VFTLTFVFGL
+92 LFTLGFVFGL
-102 GILLI
+102 GVLLI

-134 IIHPTVSYLS
+134 IIHPTASYLS

-166 GLSVPTWH
+166 GLSAPAWH
-174 FIKLVYVCLLCGAV
+174 FIKLVYVCLLCGAI

-235 ALSVGWYLLLRLL
+235 ALSVGCYLLLRLL
-248 GSSSPD
+248 GSASLDSASLD
-254 SSYRDNV
+254 SSYRDNI
-261 SPGGSSP
+261 
-268 GGSYRNNVSP
+268 
-278 GGSSPDSSYRDNV
+278 
-291 SRNDAPSVTAYD
+291 SRNDAPSVTTHGPA
-303 YVPRMLRQILFTG
+303 PHMLCRIIFTG

-331 NSLIPVI
+331 NSLVPVI

-368 AVTSVGILPL
+368 AVTSVNVLPL
-378 VQKCY
+378 TQKIY
-383 EKKAG
+383 EKKTG

-406 EASRGCGWYNGF
+406 EAPRGCGWYNGF

-423 DTAGMDTAIANE
+423 DAAGMDTALANE
-435 ISRLAID
+435 ISRLAIN
-442 ERLTYF
+442 ERLVYF

-485 SAFFKEVYEG
+485 GAFFKEVYEG

-507 WQNVLYLGVL
+507 WQNILYLGML

-528 KSKVVGHMADQ
+528 EFRVAGHMADQ

-549 DQMADQLDADQL
+549 DHMADQLDADQL
-561 GADQLDADQLGAD
+561 GADQL
-574 QHGADQHGADR
+574 GADR

-590 HGADQHGADRHGADR
+590 H
-605 HGADRHG
+605 
-612 ADWHGADRLGADRL
+612 GADRL

-662 CGAGVYTGICRI
+662 CGAGVCTGICRI

>member
-25 TLLLSILLFTGSFL
+25 TLLLSMLLFAGSFL

-92 VFTLTFVFGL
+92 VFTLIFVFGL

-107 LFGRTVPAADAL
+107 IFGRTVPAADAL

-166 GLSVPTWH
+166 GLSVPAWH
-174 FIKLVYVCLLCGAV
+174 FIKLVYVCLLCGAI

-235 ALSVGWYLLLRLL
+235 ALSVGCYLLLRLL
-248 GSSSPD
+248 GG
-254 SSYRDNV
+254 V
-261 SPGGSSP
+261 SPGG
-268 GGSYRNNVSP
+268 
-278 GGSSPDSSYRDNV
+278 SYRDNV
-291 SRNDAPSVTAYD
+291 SRNDAPSVTAHGSA
-303 YVPRMLRQILFTG
+303 PHMLCRIIFTG

-331 NSLIPVI
+331 NSLIPII

-349 RPGRNGK
+349 RFGRSVRS
-356 MRLGLLI
+356 RLCLLGI
-363 MAVCL
+363 AVCL

-418 NIDTY
+418 NINTY
-423 DTAGMDTAIANE
+423 DTAGMDTALANE

-528 KSKVVGHMADQ
+528 KSKVVGHMTDQ

-549 DQMADQLDADQL
+549 DHMADQLD
-561 GADQLDADQLGAD
+561 
-574 QHGADQHGADR
+574 
-585 HGADR
+585 
-590 HGADQHGADRHGADR
+590 ADRHGADR
-605 HGADRHG
+605 HGADRLGTDRHG
-612 ADWHGADRLGADRL
+612 TDWHGADRLGADCHGADRL

>member
-1 MSGSQNRSCCNII
+1 
-14 YRLGLNIVMLL
+14 MLL
-25 TLLLSILLFTGSFL
+25 TLLLSMLLFAGSFL

-92 VFTLTFVFGL
+92 VFTLAFVFGL

-134 IIHPTVSYLS
+134 IIHPTASYLS

-158 LLRIWNLT
+158 LLRLWNLT
-166 GLSVPTWH
+166 GLSAPAWH
-174 FIKLVYVCLLCGAV
+174 FIKLVYVCLLCGAI

-209 YLVLVCCNLPMI
+209 YLILVCCNLPMI

-248 GSSSPD
+248 DSAFLGS
-254 SSYRDNV
+254 V
-261 SPGGSSP
+261 SLGSASL
-268 GGSYRNNVSP
+268 
-278 GGSSPDSSYRDNV
+278 DSSYRDNV
-291 SRNDAPSVTAYD
+291 SRNDAPSVTARG
-303 YVPRMLRQILFTG
+303 PAPHMLCRIIFTG

-368 AVTSVGILPL
+368 AVTSVNVLPL
-378 VQKCY
+378 TQKIY

-406 EASRGCGWYNGF
+406 EAPRGCGWYNGF

-423 DTAGMDTAIANE
+423 DTAGMDTALANE

-442 ERLTYF
+442 ERLVYF

-485 SAFFKEVYEG
+485 SSFFKEVYEG
-495 SLSGGYI
+495 SLSRGYI

-528 KSKVVGHMADQ
+528 ESRV
-539 TAGHTAGCTA
+539 
-549 DQMADQLDADQL
+549 
-561 GADQLDADQLGAD
+561 
-574 QHGADQHGADR
+574 
-585 HGADR
+585 
-590 HGADQHGADRHGADR
+590 
-605 HGADRHG
+605 
-612 ADWHGADRLGADRL
+612 ADRL

-662 CGAGVYTGICRI
+662 CGAGVCTLLPPKRGHR
-674 RDGVRSR
+674 
-681 FH
+681 

>member
-25 TLLLSILLFTGSFL
+25 TLLLSMLLFAGSFL

-129 LGNTD
+129 LENTD

-166 GLSVPTWH
+166 GLSAPAWH

-200 ENYKKISCC
+200 EKYKKISCC

-268 GGSYRNNVSP
+268 DSSYRNNVSP
-278 GGSSPDSSYRDNV
+278 GGSYR
-291 SRNDAPSVTAYD
+291 
-303 YVPRMLRQILFTG
+303 IIFTG

-549 DQMADQLDADQL
+549 DHMADQHGADRL
-561 GADQLDADQLGAD
+561 GADRHGAD
-574 QHGADQHGADR
+574 RHGADRHGADQHGADR

-590 HGADQHGADRHGADR
+590 HGADQHGADRHGAD
-605 HGADRHG
+605 
-612 ADWHGADRLGADRL
+612 WHGADRL
-626 YVYVGLIAVLGGFLF
+626 YIYVGLIAVLGGFLF

>member
-25 TLLLSILLFTGSFL
+25 TLLLSMLLFAGSFL

-166 GLSVPTWH
+166 GLSVPAWH

-200 ENYKKISCC
+200 ENYKNISCC

-261 SPGGSSP
+261 SPGGS
-268 GGSYRNNVSP
+268 YR
-278 GGSSPDSSYRDNV
+278 
-291 SRNDAPSVTAYD
+291 
-303 YVPRMLRQILFTG
+303 IIFTG

-378 VQKCY
+378 IQKCY

-459 LHKHLSQWAD
+459 LHKHLSQWTD

-549 DQMADQLDADQL
+549 DHMADQLDADQL
-561 GADQLDADQLGAD
+561 GADQL
-574 QHGADQHGADR
+574 
-585 HGADR
+585 GADR
-590 HGADQHGADRHGADR
+590 HGADQHGADRLGADR

-612 ADWHGADRLGADRL
+612 ADWHGADRL
-626 YVYVGLIAVLGGFLF
+626 YIYVGLIAVLGGFLF

-674 RDGVRSR
+674 RDWVRSR

>member
-25 TLLLSILLFTGSFL
+25 TLLLSMLLFAGSFL

-68 FGLLFCGCLY
+68 FGLLFCGCLS

-166 GLSVPTWH
+166 GLSVPAWH
-174 FIKLVYVCLLCGAV
+174 FIKLVYVCLLCGAI

-235 ALSVGWYLLLRLL
+235 ALSVGCYLLLRLL
-248 GSSSPD
+248 GSVSPGG
-254 SSYRDNV
+254 SYRDNV
-261 SPGGSSP
+261 SPGS
-268 GGSYRNNVSP
+268 SYRDNISP

-331 NSLIPVI
+331 NSLIPII

-539 TAGHTAGCTA
+539 TAGYTAGCTA
-549 DQMADQLDADQL
+549 DHMADQLDADQL
-561 GADQLDADQLGAD
+561 
-574 QHGADQHGADR
+574 
-585 HGADR
+585 GADR
-590 HGADQHGADRHGADR
+590 HGADQHGADR
-605 HGADRHG
+605 
-612 ADWHGADRLGADRL
+612 LGADRL
-626 YVYVGLIAVLGGFLF
+626 YIYVGLIAVLGGFLF

>member
-1 MSGSQNRSCCNII
+1 MSGSQNRFCCNII

-25 TLLLSILLFTGSFL
+25 TLLLSMLLFAGSFL

-78 LYEKIGEK
+78 LYKKIGEK

-92 VFTLTFVFGL
+92 VLTLTFVFGL

-166 GLSVPTWH
+166 GLSVPAWH
-174 FIKLVYVCLLCGAV
+174 FIKLVYVCLLCGAI

-200 ENYKKISCC
+200 ENYKNISCC

-235 ALSVGWYLLLRLL
+235 ALSVGCYLLLRLL
-248 GSSSPD
+248 GSSS
-254 SSYRDNV
+254 R
-261 SPGGSSP
+261 
-268 GGSYRNNVSP
+268 
-278 GGSSPDSSYRDNV
+278 
-291 SRNDAPSVTAYD
+291 
-303 YVPRMLRQILFTG
+303 ILFTG
-316 FGSILFLTLSVMLRK
+316 FGSILFLTLSVLLRK

-423 DTAGMDTAIANE
+423 DTAGMDTVLANE

-442 ERLTYF
+442 ERLAYF

-539 TAGHTAGCTA
+539 TAGHTEGCTA
-549 DQMADQLDADQL
+549 DHMADQLDADQL
-561 GADQLDADQLGAD
+561 
-574 QHGADQHGADR
+574 
-585 HGADR
+585 
-590 HGADQHGADRHGADR
+590 GADRHGADR
-605 HGADRHG
+605 HGADRLG
-612 ADWHGADRLGADRL
+612 ADRHGADRLGADRL
-626 YVYVGLIAVLGGFLF
+626 YIYVGLIAVLGGFLF
-641 HTFWEANSRY
+641 HIFWEANSRY

>member
-25 TLLLSILLFTGSFL
+25 TLLLSMLLFAGSFL

-166 GLSVPTWH
+166 GLSVPAWH
-174 FIKLVYVCLLCGAV
+174 FIKLVYVCLLCGAI

-235 ALSVGWYLLLRLL
+235 ALSVGCYLLLRLL
-248 GSSSPD
+248 GGVSPGG
-254 SSYRDNV
+254 SYRDNV
-261 SPGGSSP
+261 SPGD
-268 GGSYRNNVSP
+268 
-278 GGSSPDSSYRDNV
+278 SSPDSSYRDNV

-368 AVTSVGILPL
+368 AVTSVSVLPL
-378 VQKCY
+378 TQKIY

-423 DTAGMDTAIANE
+423 DTAGMDTALANE

-507 WQNVLYLGVL
+507 WQNILYLGVL

-528 KSKVVGHMADQ
+528 KSRAAGHMDGRTADRMAEHTAGYTADQ
-539 TAGHTAGCTA
+539 MVEHTTGRTADPIVGHTAGRTA
-549 DQMADQLDADQL
+549 DRPGTD
-561 GADQLDADQLGAD
+561 
-574 QHGADQHGADR
+574 H
-585 HGADR
+585 
-590 HGADQHGADRHGADR
+590 
-605 HGADRHG
+605 
-612 ADWHGADRLGADRL
+612 L

>member
-25 TLLLSILLFTGSFL
+25 TLLLSMLLFAGSFL

-78 LYEKIGEK
+78 LYEKIGER

-134 IIHPTVSYLS
+134 IIHPTASYLS

-158 LLRIWNLT
+158 LLRLWNLT
-166 GLSVPTWH
+166 GLSVPAWH

-248 GSSSPD
+248 DSASPGSVSPD
-254 SSYRDNV
+254 SV
-261 SPGGSSP
+261 SRGSA
-268 GGSYRNNVSP
+268 
-278 GGSSPDSSYRDNV
+278 SPDSSYRDNV
-291 SRNDAPSVTAYD
+291 SRNDAPSV
-303 YVPRMLRQILFTG
+303 PPHMLCRIIFTG

-368 AVTSVGILPL
+368 ALTSVNVLPL
-378 VQKCY
+378 TQKIY

-423 DTAGMDTAIANE
+423 DAAGMDTALANE

-442 ERLTYF
+442 ERLSYF
-448 REHPGYTADFY
+448 RKHPGYTADFY

-528 KSKVVGHMADQ
+528 ESRVAGHMADQ
-539 TAGHTAGCTA
+539 TA
-549 DQMADQLDADQL
+549 
-561 GADQLDADQLGAD
+561 D
-574 QHGADQHGADR
+574 QHGADQ
-585 HGADR
+585 
-590 HGADQHGADRHGADR
+590 
-605 HGADRHG
+605 
-612 ADWHGADRLGADRL
+612 L

-662 CGAGVYTGICRI
+662 CGAGVCTLLPPKRGHR
-674 RDGVRSR
+674 
-681 FH
+681 

>member
-1 MSGSQNRSCCNII
+1 MSQYACIIEICCGYGGIVSMSGSQNRSCCNII

-25 TLLLSILLFTGSFL
+25 TLLLSMLLFAGSFL

-78 LYEKIGEK
+78 LYKKIGEK

-166 GLSVPTWH
+166 GLSVPAWH
-174 FIKLVYVCLLCGAV
+174 FIKLVYVCLLCGAI
-188 WFQYLSLQYLWP
+188 WFQHLSLQYLWP

-235 ALSVGWYLLLRLL
+235 ALSVGCYLLLRLL
-248 GSSSPD
+248 GSGSPGG
-254 SSYRDNV
+254 SYRDNV
-261 SPGGSSP
+261 SPGGSS
-268 GGSYRNNVSP
+268 
-278 GGSSPDSSYRDNV
+278 RDCV
-291 SRNDAPSVTAYD
+291 SRSDAPSVSAHG
-303 YVPRMLRQILFTG
+303 PAPHLLCRMFFTG

-539 TAGHTAGCTA
+539 TAG
-549 DQMADQLDADQL
+549 
-561 GADQLDADQLGAD
+561 
-574 QHGADQHGADR
+574 QHGADQL
-585 HGADR
+585 GADR

-605 HGADRHG
+605 HGAD
-612 ADWHGADRLGADRL
+612 WHGADRL
-626 YVYVGLIAVLGGFLF
+626 YIYVGLIAVLGGFLF

-662 CGAGVYTGICRI
+662 CGAGVYTEICRI

>member
-25 TLLLSILLFTGSFL
+25 TLLLSMLLFAGSFL

-92 VFTLTFVFGL
+92 VFTLTFVFVL

-166 GLSVPTWH
+166 GLSAPAWH

-200 ENYKKISCC
+200 EKYKKISCC

-221 MYSSFVYGEIPSFA
+221 MYSSFVYGEIPSFT
-235 ALSVGWYLLLRLL
+235 ALSVGCYLLLRLL
-248 GSSSPD
+248 GGVSPSSSYRDNVSPCGSSPD

-261 SPGGSSP
+261 SLGS
-268 GGSYRNNVSP
+268 
-278 GGSSPDSSYRDNV
+278 SSPDSSYRDNV

-378 VQKCY
+378 IQKCY

-549 DQMADQLDADQL
+549 DHMAEHTAGRTADPIV
-561 GADQLDADQLGAD
+561 GHTAGRT
-574 QHGADQHGADR
+574 ADR
-585 HGADR
+585 PGT
-590 HGADQHGADRHGADR
+590 
-605 HGADRHG
+605 
-612 ADWHGADRLGADRL
+612 DRLGTDHL

>member
-25 TLLLSILLFTGSFL
+25 TLLLSMLLFAGSFL

-68 FGLLFCGCLY
+68 FGLLFCGCMY

-166 GLSVPTWH
+166 GLSVPAWH
-174 FIKLVYVCLLCGAV
+174 FIKLVYVCLLCGAI

-235 ALSVGWYLLLRLL
+235 ALSVGCYLLLRLL
-248 GSSSPD
+248 GG
-254 SSYRDNV
+254 V
-261 SPGGSSP
+261 SPGGSS
-268 GGSYRNNVSP
+268 
-278 GGSSPDSSYRDNV
+278 RDNV

-331 NSLIPVI
+331 NSLIPII

-423 DTAGMDTAIANE
+423 DTAGMDTALANE

-549 DQMADQLDADQL
+549 DHMADQL
-561 GADQLDADQLGAD
+561 GADQL
-574 QHGADQHGADR
+574 GADR

-590 HGADQHGADRHGADR
+590 
-605 HGADRHG
+605 
-612 ADWHGADRLGADRL
+612 L
-626 YVYVGLIAVLGGFLF
+626 YIYVGLIAVLGGFLF

>member
-1 MSGSQNRSCCNII
+1 MRRSQNRSYCNII

-25 TLLLSILLFTGSFL
+25 SLLLSMLLFAGSFL

-166 GLSVPTWH
+166 GLSVPAWH
-174 FIKLVYVCLLCGAV
+174 FIKLVYVCLLCGAI

-235 ALSVGWYLLLRLL
+235 ALSVGCYLLLRLL
-248 GSSSPD
+248 GSVSPS
-254 SSYRDNV
+254 SSYRDSV
-261 SPGGSSP
+261 SLGG
-268 GGSYRNNVSP
+268 
-278 GGSSPDSSYRDNV
+278 SYRDNV

-303 YVPRMLRQILFTG
+303 HVPRMLRQILFTG
-316 FGSILFLTLSVMLRK
+316 FSSILFLTLSVLLRK

-356 MRLGLLI
+356 MRLRLLI

-368 AVTSVGILPL
+368 AVTSVSVLPL
-378 VQKCY
+378 TQKIY

-423 DTAGMDTAIANE
+423 DTAGMDTALANE

-442 ERLTYF
+442 VRLAYF
-448 REHPGYTADFY
+448 LEHPGYTADFY

-517 VFCIDSLKKRR
+517 VFCIGSLKKRR
-528 KSKVVGHMADQ
+528 KSRAAGHMDGRTADRM
-539 TAGHTAGCTA
+539 AEHTAGYTA
-549 DQMADQLDADQL
+549 DQMAEHTT
-561 GADQLDADQLGAD
+561 GCT
-574 QHGADQHGADR
+574 ADR
-585 HGADR
+585 PGTDR
-590 HGADQHGADRHGADR
+590 L
-605 HGADRHG
+605 
-612 ADWHGADRLGADRL
+612 GADRLGADRLGTDRL

-641 HTFWEANSRY
+641 HIFWEANSRY

-662 CGAGVYTGICRI
+662 CGAGIYTGICRI

>member
-1 MSGSQNRSCCNII
+1 MSQYACIIEICCGYGGIVSMSGSQNRSCCNII

-25 TLLLSILLFTGSFL
+25 TLLLSMLLFAGSFL

-166 GLSVPTWH
+166 GLSVPAWH

-248 GSSSPD
+248 GG
-254 SSYRDNV
+254 V
-261 SPGGSSP
+261 SPGGSS
-268 GGSYRNNVSP
+268 
-278 GGSSPDSSYRDNV
+278 RDNV

-539 TAGHTAGCTA
+539 TAGYTAGCTA
-549 DQMADQLDADQL
+549 DHMADQLDADQL
-561 GADQLDADQLGAD
+561 GADR
-574 QHGADQHGADR
+574 HGADQHGADR
-585 HGADR
+585 LGADR

-605 HGADRHG
+605 HGAD
-612 ADWHGADRLGADRL
+612 WHGADRL
-626 YVYVGLIAVLGGFLF
+626 YIYVGLIAVLGGLLF